1 MNYLTTLVASAVLF
15 MNTGVH
21 TDAKT
26 THENSNAYDSY
37 YHGMV
42 PYANCYGRNA
52 SCSDWGCSEVVVNAN
67 DYDPVLVIIKRNGTI
82 IKNAIVAPSRSYKF
96 EMKNGNYQVFFYY
109 GDNWDSNKY
118 MGTSSSGCVM
128 RGGWAKNEVFTKD
141 DSMYLSNEIITYTLE
156 RIVHGNFSTKGS
168 SKSEIF

>member
-1 MNYLTTLVASAVLF
+1 MNYLTTLIASVALLI
-15 MNTGVH
+15 NTGIH
-21 TDAKT
+21 SDAEITNERTDAY
-26 THENSNAYDSY
+26 NSY

-52 SCSDWGCSEVVVNAN
+52 SCSDWGCSEVIVNAN
-67 DYDPVLVIIKRNGTI
+67 DYDPVLVIIKRNGSI
-82 IKNAIVAPSRSYKF
+82 IKNAMVAPSRSYKF

-128 RGGWAKNEVFTKD
+128 RGGWKTNEVFSKD
-141 DSMYLSNEIITYTLE
+141 DPMYLSNDIITYTLE
-156 RIVHGNFSTKGS
+156 RVVHGNFSTKNS
-168 SKSEIF
+168 SKGEVF